1 MATRKRAR
9 TDEGQFKADNPD
21 TPNTNEAF
29 APATADLPLSVDSL
43 AEFLGDQ
50 QPDRERLAQAL
61 TLARAAAEASTG
73 AAVADAAP
81 HPIRHGVHMLAAH
94 LLITDQLQDQPTGEQ
109 IPLVVRALWRQADAG
124 HQSI

>member
-9 TDEGQFKADNPD
+9 TDEGQFKADNPE
-21 TPNTNEAF
+21 TSNTNEAF
-29 APATADLPLSVDSL
+29 APATADLPLTVASL